1 MQRLAITIPANGM
14 LLLAS
19 VSLCVYFLFSVG
31 NRTVQLYQLKQ
42 EEAQLQAELRTLDQ
56 QRQSLLEE
64 RDQLLTGTYVEK
76 IAREELNLIKHGE
89 TAVVVLPTKD
99 AVVRM
104 QEELRVEQHTAAPNP
119 IRWWE
124 WLFGS

>member
-76 IAREELNLIKHGE
+76 IAREELNLIKNGE

>member
-56 QRQSLLEE
+56 QRQSLIEE
-64 RDQLLTGTYVEK
+64 RDQLLTGTNVEK
-76 IAREELNLIKHGE
+76 IAREELNLIKLGE

-119 IRWWE
+119 VRWWE

>member
-56 QRQSLLEE
+56 QRQSLIEE
-64 RDQLLTGTYVEK
+64 RDQLLTGTNVEK
-76 IAREELNLIKHGE
+76 IAREELNLIKNGE

-119 IRWWE
+119 VRWWE